1 MLRRAGSVFPCV
13 CNGRWIPGALRV
25 LDLNCEAVDGFC
37 YDVRKALEMGAKRG
51 ANFALIG
58 QPGCGKSMMFEP
70 FDDIYTV
77 MGKPEDRSS
86 FPLAGV
92 LDAQV
97 LLWQD
102 WRHNDATVLFEDIL
116 SLIVGERMS
125 IRCPFKKNISHR
137 NSAPLFYTSNTQLR
151 VVRQS
156 PAEAMRLNQAMEERF
171 RTRFWGEPLP
181 MEERV
186 TEFPR
191 CGRCCANF
199 YLQQF

>member
-1 MLRRAGSVFPCV
+1 MYNKFWNKFWTSSTSSGLVPSRLEVLRRAGSVFPCV

-86 FPLAGV
+86 FP
-92 LDAQV
+92 
-97 LLWQD
+97 
-102 WRHNDATVLFEDIL
+102 
-116 SLIVGERMS
+116 
-125 IRCPFKKNISHR
+125 
-137 NSAPLFYTSNTQLR
+137 
-151 VVRQS
+151 
-156 PAEAMRLNQAMEERF
+156 
-171 RTRFWGEPLP
+171 
-181 MEERV
+181 
-186 TEFPR
+186 
-191 CGRCCANF
+191 
-199 YLQQF
+199 